1 MFSTVRYVPDD
12 VANHLFKIKPPLSIE
27 GAHNV
32 FLETIKR
39 GEDDDFRPSNIS
51 RTTTVVL
58 RLYEAFGGHA
68 RIKLNVARHL
78 PVVKAVV
85 TNLLEDEGGEELQ
98 GLTSGTDDNLTT
110 SFKLDFHGFEV
121 KTVKLT
127 LRYSNW
133 DRAE

>member
-1 MFSTVRYVPDD
+1 MFSAVRYVPEDI
-12 VANHLFKIKPPLSIE
+12 ANHLFKIKPPLTIE

-39 GEDDDFRPSNIS
+39 GEDDDFGSSNPFA
-51 RTTTVVL
+51 TTSVVL

-68 RIKLNVARHL
+68 RIKLNVASHL

-85 TNLLEDEGGEELQ
+85 TNLLEDDLEELQ
-98 GLTSGTDDNLTT
+98 GQISESADHLGT
-110 SFKLDFHGFEV
+110 SFKLDFRGFEV
-121 KTVKLT
+121 KTLKLT

-133 DRAE
+133 NHAQ